1 MAPGRFLDPGPGAR
15 YPVVMRFSVLVPMLD
30 EDVKIQRVV
39 ERVQAAGVEDILV
52 VDDGSRDGSSAALE
66 ELGVRVLRHPRTRG
80 VGRALATG
88 LADLQER
95 GFDVVV
101 IMAGN
106 DKDDPRE
113 IPRLLAPIADDRA
126 DFVQGSRWMEGG
138 GVGGDMPGYRHWA
151 TRVHP
156 LIFSLAVGR
165 RLTESTNGFR
175 AFRLSLLEDPR
186 VDLNQPWLDRYEL
199 EPYLLFK
206 AIRLGC
212 RHLEVPCTK
221 TYPPRDEGITK
232 MRPVLDWW
240 SILRPIF
247 LLGLGLRR

>member
-1 MAPGRFLDPGPGAR
+1 
-15 YPVVMRFSVLVPMLD
+15 
-30 EDVKIQRVV
+30 
-39 ERVQAAGVEDILV
+39 V

-66 ELGVRVLRHPRTRG
+66 QLGARVLRHPRTRG

-88 LADLQER
+88 LVDLRER
-95 GFDVVV
+95 GFEVVV

-106 DKDDPRE
+106 DKDDPGE
-113 IPRLLAPIADDRA
+113 IPRLLAPIAEGKA
-126 DFVQGSRWMEGG
+126 DFVQGSRWMQGG
-138 GVGGDMPGYRHWA
+138 GVGGDMPAYRHWA

-156 LIFSLAVGR
+156 LVFSLVVGK

-175 AFRLSLLEDPR
+175 AFRLALLDDAR
-186 VDLNQPWLDRYEL
+186 LDLGQAWLDRYEL

-206 AIRLGC
+206 AIRLGY
-212 RHLEVPCTK
+212 RHVEVPCTK
-221 TYPPRDEGITK
+221 TYPPRNEGITK

-240 SILRPIF
+240 SILRPLL

>member
-1 MAPGRFLDPGPGAR
+1 MI
-15 YPVVMRFSVLVPMLD
+15 FSVLVPVFD
-30 EDVKIQRVV
+30 ERVKIQRVV
-39 ERVQAAGVEDILV
+39 DRLQAEGVEHVLI
-52 VDDGSRDGSSAALE
+52 VDDGSRDGSAKGLE
-66 ELGVRVLRHPRTRG
+66 QRGVRVLRHSHTRG

-88 LADLQER
+88 LADLRAR
-95 GFDVVV
+95 GFDVAV

-113 IPRLLAPIADDRA
+113 IPRLLAPIAGDEA
-126 DFVQGSRWMEGG
+126 DFVQGSRWMKGG
-138 GVGGDMPGYRHWA
+138 SVGGDMPGYRHSA
-151 TRVHP
+151 TKLHP
-156 LIFSLAVGR
+156 MVFSVMVGK

-175 AFRLSLLEDPR
+175 AFRLSLLDDPR
-186 VDLNQPWLDRYEL
+186 IDIDQPWLDRYEL

-206 AIRLGC
+206 AIRLGY

-221 TYPPRDEGITK
+221 IYPPKAEGVTK

-240 SILRPIF
+240 SILRPVL

>member
-1 MAPGRFLDPGPGAR
+1 
-15 YPVVMRFSVLVPMLD
+15 MLD
-30 EDVKIQRVV
+30 EDVKIRRVV
-39 ERVQAAGVEDILV
+39 ERLSAAGVKDVLV
-52 VDDGSRDGSSAALE
+52 VDDGSRDGASAVLE
-66 ELGVRVLRHPRTRG
+66 ERGVRVLRHARTRG

-88 LADLQER
+88 LADLRER
-95 GFDVVV
+95 DFEVVA

-106 DKDDPRE
+106 DKDDPGE
-113 IPRLLAPIADDRA
+113 IPRLLAPIAEDRA
-126 DFVQGSRWMEGG
+126 DFVQGSRWMAGG
-138 GVGGDMPGYRHWA
+138 RVGGSMPGYRHWA

-156 LIFSLAVGR
+156 LVFSLMVGK

-175 AFRLSLLEDPR
+175 AFRLRLLDDPR
-186 VDLNQPWLDRYEL
+186 IDLGQPWLDRYEL

-206 AIRLGC
+206 TIRLGY

-221 TYPPRDEGITK
+221 IYPPREEGITK

-240 SILRPIF
+240 SILRPVI